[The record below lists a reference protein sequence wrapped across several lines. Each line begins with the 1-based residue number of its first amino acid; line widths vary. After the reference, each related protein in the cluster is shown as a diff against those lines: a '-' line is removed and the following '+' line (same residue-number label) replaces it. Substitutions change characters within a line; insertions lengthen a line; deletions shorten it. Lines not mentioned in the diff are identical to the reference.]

1 MDSFGRAARTLGR
14 HILGIAAGA
23 LGAVAMLAAPA
34 LAGDAALRMKNIR
47 PGVPGGVVPSAQPSV
62 FVPGSGVSRRADV
75 GQRAHTNVNVMVP
88 DAKAAAGLP
97 PALGYLYET
106 PASIACIYRLTAFD
120 GACNPNKVT
129 AVPLGRGSRAIAIVD
144 AYHNPN
150 AAKDLA
156 AFNAQFGLP
165 PANLT
170 IVYANGAVPPV
181 DPSGG
186 WALES
191 NLDLQ
196 YAHAMAPNAR
206 LILVEAGSN
215 SFADLLKAEK
225 VASQLVAR
233 AGGGQI
239 SNSWSGSEWASE
251 ATYDTYFAQPGV
263 TYFASTG
270 DAPGTGWP
278 SVSARVVAV
287 GGTSVVRSASTGAFL
302 YESSWTQAGMGIS
315 GYVPRPTYQNV
326 IQAAVGARRGV
337 PDVSLVANPNT
348 GAWVYNSNPLNG
360 AVGTWYIVGGT
371 SLASP
376 LAAGIV
382 NAAGGFAS
390 STPAELANVYGALA
404 NATAYAANWTDVK
417 SGTCGKTGTSTAKA
431 GWDICTGVGSP
442 KGLVGK

>member
-1 MDSFGRAARTLGR
+1 MGAFGRQHGIFGRGILAAAA
-14 HILGIAAGA
+14 IASLSA
-23 LGAVAMLAAPA
+23 LAAPA
-34 LAGDAALRMKNIR
+34 LAGDATARTRNLI
-47 PGVPGGVVPSAQPSV
+47 PGVPGGVTPSALPSL
-62 FVPGSGVSRRADV
+62 FVPDSGVSRRADM
-75 GQRAHTNVNVMVP
+75 GLRARTNVDVVVP

-97 PALGYLYET
+97 PARGYLYET
-106 PASIACIYRLTAFD
+106 PASIACVYRLTAFD
-120 GACNPNKVT
+120 GACNPNVVT
-129 AVPLGRGSRAIAIVD
+129 AVPVGRGSRAIAIVD
-144 AYHNPN
+144 AYHNPK
-150 AAKDLA
+150 AASDLA

-170 IVYANGAVPPV
+170 IAYANGTVPPN
-181 DPSGG
+181 DPTGGG

-215 SFADLLKAEK
+215 SFADLMKAEK
-225 VASQLVAR
+225 LASQLVAQ

-239 SNSWSGSEWASE
+239 SNSWSGSEWSSE
-251 ATYDTYFAQPGV
+251 TAYDSYFAQPNV

-278 SVSARVVAV
+278 SVSSRVVAV
-287 GGTSVVRSASTGAFL
+287 GGTSIARNATTGAFL
-302 YESSWTQAGMGIS
+302 YETSWTQAGMGIS
-315 GYVPRPTYQNV
+315 AYVPRPTYQNV
-326 IQAAVGARRGV
+326 VQSLVGARRGV
-337 PDVSLVANPNT
+337 PDISLVANPST

-360 AVGTWYIVGGT
+360 KVGTWYIVGGT

-376 LAAGIV
+376 LAAGLV

-390 STPAELANVYGALA
+390 STPAELTNVYAALS
-404 NATAYAANWTDVK
+404 NATAYAANWSDVK
-417 SGTCGKTGTSTAKA
+417 LGTCGKTGASTAKT

-442 KGLVGK
+442 KGLIGK